1 MSENKKKKWELAA
14 IVICFAVMAA
24 AAVAGRKKESK
35 TIGYSILRPSYGT
48 QTEKLLLAVGDRKE
62 SFSLPVK
69 EKAAD
74 RKELNDAFEKVW
86 NRLEALFQAYE
97 NEDIAKEQMPKLPKE
112 EEALDAGIR
121 WEYSDPDMVD
131 REGRVLRE
139 KLTSPETLVFTA
151 RVTIQEECRERQF
164 SVEVRPYPPGS
175 AELLFFQAEEE
186 LLRLEEE
193 SRTGQELVLPEKVF
207 GVEVSKAPKNKAGF
221 WPLLLLGLMVPV
233 LLWIARRSEKQKKE
247 KDREEYFLSVYPSFV
262 TKLTLFIG
270 AGLSIRGSMERL
282 AADCKARETDKKTQ
296 ELSEE
301 LALLAG
307 ELKNG
312 VSESEAYDHFGRRIG
327 YKPYQRCSALLISQ
341 LQKGAGGLL
350 PKLEYEARVSW
361 DKHRRQAEKKGEEAQ
376 TKLLFP
382 MIGMLF
388 LVFAII
394 MIPAFF
400 NMNG

>member
-1 MSENKKKKWELAA
+1 MNEKKKKILELTA
-14 IVICFAVMAA
+14 IGICFAVMAA
-24 AAVAGRKKESK
+24 VAVVGRNKESGN
-35 TIGYSILRPSYGT
+35 IGYRILRPTYGT
-48 QTEKLLLAVGDRKE
+48 RTEKLLLEAEDRQQIF
-62 SFSLPVK
+62 SFPVK
-69 EKAAD
+69 EKTAD
-74 RKELNDAFEKVW
+74 REEINAAFEAVW
-86 NRLEALFQAYE
+86 EKLESLFLVYE
-97 NEDIAKEQMPKLPKE
+97 NAEVTKEEMPKLPRE
-112 EEALDAGIR
+112 DATRDAGIR
-121 WEYSDPDMVD
+121 WEYSDSDVVD

-139 KLTSPETLVFTA
+139 KLTSPEHLVFTA

-164 SVEVRPYPPGS
+164 SVDVLPYPEGS
-175 AELLFFQAEEE
+175 AELLFSRAEEA
-186 LLRLEEE
+186 LLRMEEE
-193 SRTGQELVLPEKVF
+193 SRTGQELLLPEVVS
-207 GVEVSKAPKNKAGF
+207 GVKVSKAPENKAGF
-221 WPLLLLGLMVPV
+221 WPLLLLILMFPV
-233 LLWIARRSEKQKKE
+233 LLWISRRSEKQKKQ
-247 KDREEYFLSVYPSFV
+247 KSREGYFLKVYPAFI

-282 AADCKARETDKKTQ
+282 AADCKKREEAGETE

-301 LALLAG
+301 LILLAG

-312 VSESEAYDHFGRRIG
+312 VSESEAYEHFGRRIG

-350 PKLEYEARVSW
+350 PKLEYEVRVSW

-400 NMNG
+400 SMNG